1 MRPNV
6 NLPEERGAPQGTVV
20 GFVYALLA
28 YGLFQTAFAYFILFL
43 NGVLVPKGI
52 DDGEPRSW
60 PVALAMNAAL
70 VLLWGLQHSVMARRG
85 FKARWTRIV
94 PSHTERAT
102 YGMASALALMI
113 VMLGWVPVEGTVW
126 TVSVDPVRWLIVGI
140 QVSGW
145 VLLVVAS
152 FEIDHFETF
161 GLKQPFCAM
170 KGKSPAPID
179 FQAKRIYRV
188 IRHPIQ
194 TGIFIGM
201 WAAPTM
207 SSSRFMFASL
217 MTGYIL
223 VGLYFEER
231 DLLRR
236 FGDRYRA
243 YQREVPRLLPWKL
256 PRRSASSGRARD

>member
-6 NLPEERGAPQGTVV
+6 NLPQKGAQKGTAA
-20 GFVYALLA
+20 GFVYALIA
-28 YGLFQTAFAYFILFL
+28 YGLFQAAFAYFILFL
-43 NGVLVPKGI
+43 NGALVPKGI

-60 PVALAMNAAL
+60 PVALAVDLAL
-70 VLLWGLQHSVMARRG
+70 ILFWGLQHSVMARRS

-94 PSHTERAT
+94 PPHTERAT
-102 YGMASALALMI
+102 YGLASGIALMV
-113 VMLGWVPVEGTVW
+113 VMLGWVPVEGTLW
-126 TVSVDPVRWLIVGI
+126 SVGPQWARALILGI
-140 QVSGW
+140 QAAGW
-145 VLLVVAS
+145 LMLVAAT

-161 GLKQPFCAM
+161 GLKQPFHAM
-170 KGKSPAPID
+170 KGKPAAEID

-194 TGIFIGM
+194 TGILVGM

-207 SSSRFMFASL
+207 SASRFMFAVL

-231 DLLRR
+231 DLIRQ
-236 FGDRYRA
+236 FGARYRE
-243 YQREVPRLLPWKL
+243 YQREVPRLLPLRLRKA
-256 PRRSASSGRARD
+256 PRPPGRAGE